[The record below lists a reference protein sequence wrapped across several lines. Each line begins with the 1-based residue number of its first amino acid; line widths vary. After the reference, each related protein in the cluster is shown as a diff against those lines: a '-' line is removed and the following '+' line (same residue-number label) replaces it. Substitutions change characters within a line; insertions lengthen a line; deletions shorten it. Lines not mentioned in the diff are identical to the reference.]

1 MVSDML
7 VACQYIQSNGTNKW
21 IATEHS
27 ICVCVHFRVAKG
39 DTKQRITDEIA
50 FWELRTDALALH
62 RRLLP
67 ADGEL
72 ALGHAQ
78 PIDYIIGHKLDANR
92 EREREKDRKRAN
104 GRDAV

>member
-1 MVSDML
+1 M
-7 VACQYIQSNGTNKW
+7 
-21 IATEHS
+21 
-27 ICVCVHFRVAKG
+27 
-39 DTKQRITDEIA
+39 
-50 FWELRTDALALH
+50 ALH

-92 EREREKDRKRAN
+92 ERERMTER
-104 GRDAV
+104 GRTGEMLFRPPQIPLWILC